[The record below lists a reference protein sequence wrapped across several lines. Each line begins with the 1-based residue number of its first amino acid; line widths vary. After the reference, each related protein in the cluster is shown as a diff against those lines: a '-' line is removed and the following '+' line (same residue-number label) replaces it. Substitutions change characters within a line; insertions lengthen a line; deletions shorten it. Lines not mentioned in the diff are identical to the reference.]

1 MLGSFD
7 KHWRISIGCL
17 CLDFIQS
24 QNYDDNE
31 ISHFVN
37 EEITEILLMIYKRLK
52 EDEDMESI
60 NRLLLFFEKQI
71 YIGGNRKM
79 NDVLLSN

>member
-1 MLGSFD
+1 M
-7 KHWRISIGCL
+7 
-17 CLDFIQS
+17 DFIQS

-60 NRLLLFFEKQI
+60 NRLLFFEKQI
-71 YIGGNRKM
+71 YIGGNQKM

>member
-1 MLGSFD
+1 
-7 KHWRISIGCL
+7 
-17 CLDFIQS
+17 
-24 QNYDDNE
+24 
-31 ISHFVN
+31 
-37 EEITEILLMIYKRLK
+37 MIYKRLK

>member
-1 MLGSFD
+1 M
-7 KHWRISIGCL
+7 
-17 CLDFIQS
+17 DFIQS
-24 QNYDDNE
+24 QNYDDYE

>member
-1 MLGSFD
+1 M
-7 KHWRISIGCL
+7 
-17 CLDFIQS
+17 DFIQS